1 MTTAAL
7 SRISGVHPLWA
18 VEGGR
23 VTISGDGLLSDER
36 PPEVRVGTIPARV
49 AFASPH
55 AVTVIVPSGLDG
67 GHTPI
72 RLESAP
78 GETAYVEVGAP
89 IATGLHLV
97 DNPVFDPDGNLY
109 VTFSGSRG
117 QQATVAVY
125 RVRPDGTR
133 EPFVTDL
140 PNPTSLTFGPD
151 GYLYVSSRFDGNVHR
166 VGRDGSVTIHATDL
180 GVPCGIAF
188 GPDGNLF
195 VGDRSGSILTFVDGR
210 VSQVAAI
217 PPSVAAFHLAFG
229 PDRARYVVDAIA
241 GDAALFRI
249 RLDRPHEKER
259 ILSGGA
265 LIGLAFDGEGRMVV
279 ASNDTVYRFAAT
291 AKPPAA

>member
-125 RVRPDGTR
+125 RVRPDGT
-133 EPFVTDL
+133 PIT
-140 PNPTSLTFGPD
+140 N
-151 GYLYVSSRFDGNVHR
+151 YYVNE
-166 VGRDGSVTIHATDL
+166 SV
-180 GVPCGIAF
+180 GIAC
-188 GPDGNLF
+188 GLF
-195 VGDRSGSILTFVDGR
+195 I
-210 VSQVAAI
+210 
-217 PPSVAAFHLAFG
+217 
-229 PDRARYVVDAIA
+229 
-241 GDAALFRI
+241 AALHEMGLVTLTHTPSPMKFLNEL
-249 RLDRPHEKER
+249 LDRPDNER
-259 ILSGGA
+259 PFLV
-265 LIGLAFDGEGRMVV
+265 LVV
-279 ASNDTVYRFAAT
+279 GYPDEPIIPPV
-291 AKPPAA
+291 KPEFEETKAE